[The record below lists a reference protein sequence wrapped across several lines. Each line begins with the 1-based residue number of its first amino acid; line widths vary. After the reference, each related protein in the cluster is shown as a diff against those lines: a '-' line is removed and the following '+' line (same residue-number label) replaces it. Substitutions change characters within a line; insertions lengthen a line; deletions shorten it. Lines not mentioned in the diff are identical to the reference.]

1 MVPDARGNELEHAV
15 RVIEGAILQA
25 SPALYDKAF
34 KIEMRKRTKVGGVHH
49 EIDIYVT
56 VEVANGY
63 TAIFIFECKN
73 WKDAVGKNEIIIFAE
88 KVDAVSAQGGFFV
101 AKSHTKDAEAQAL
114 KDQRIKLLTATEHD
128 PVTTFTPDGFH
139 YTAPA
144 GVKTDVVFRLAGS
157 SGKNKIPIDVH
168 RTHFSLGGTELP
180 LGDYLKAWT
189 EELYKG
195 DLLGFPTAH
204 LPEGV
209 YPMLSSA
216 ERCFGKGECVIDG
229 KELEHVRIH
238 AEFGVKIIR
247 PPVISHYEVATRG
260 RVIRLARIEIANVT
274 FETSFVTVLKA

>member
-1 MVPDARGNELEHAV
+1 
-15 RVIEGAILQA
+15 
-25 SPALYDKAF
+25 
-34 KIEMRKRTKVGGVHH
+34 MRKRIKVGGVHH

-56 VEVANGY
+56 VEVASGY

-73 WKDAVGKNEIIIFAE
+73 WEDAVGKNEVIIFAE
-88 KVDAVSAQGGFFV
+88 KIDAASAQRGFFV
-101 AKSHTKDAEAQAL
+101 AKSYTKDAEAQAL

-128 PVTTFTPDGFH
+128 PLTTIIPDGFH

-144 GVKTDVVFRLAGS
+144 SVKSDVVFRVAGS
-157 SGKNKIPIDVH
+157 SGKNEVPVDVH
-168 RTHFSLGGTELP
+168 RTQISLGGSDLL
-180 LGDYLKAWT
+180 LGDYLQAWT
-189 EELYKG
+189 EEIYKE
-195 DLLGFPTAH
+195 DLLGFPTAR

-260 RVIRLARIEIANVT
+260 RVIRLARTEIANVT
-274 FETSFVTVLKA
+274 FDTSFVTVLNS